1 MNNKEL
7 KTQMELVHPLIPEF
21 FQQFKDGKMT
31 RREFLRGA
39 TLLGLSAT
47 LAACAAPT
55 PTPTVLTPAGGIV
68 RGGTLSS
75 AMELQLID
83 HPARVS
89 WTQSSNVLRQVSEY
103 LTLTGADNIT
113 RPYLLENWE
122 ASDDLK
128 TWTLNLRHGIK
139 FNNGDEMTADDV
151 IFTMGEWLNPDV
163 GSSMLGL
170 LSYLDGAENIEK
182 IDEYAIRLHLSEPN
196 IGVPDHLYHYPGVIL
211 HRDFQGDF
219 IKQPVGTGAF
229 NLMEYSEGE
238 RAILRRREDYWQM
251 GQDGQPLPYLDEII
265 YVSIDKD
272 AAIAALQS
280 GQVDT
285 MYQAR
290 PSDMLAVKDNSNI
303 NTTALSTGQCFV
315 IRMRVDLEPWSDVR
329 VRQAMMKC
337 QDREK
342 ILQLAYYGEGDLS
355 IDAHIAPVHPEYC
368 TKPIPAYDPEG
379 AKKLLAEAGYPNG
392 LKVRLATKNDD
403 AEAEVAQAIKELAA
417 PAGFD
422 IELDITDPAG
432 YWDRWS
438 EVDFGVTHWGHRALG
453 TMTMSLAYT
462 ADKNGNPT
470 SWNETRWMDPE
481 FMSLLKLAEQTLNV
495 EDRRAIMCQL
505 EDIMQE
511 RGPIANSFWQKVWRL
526 SRNNVM
532 NIGAHPTDFDLF
544 YEVWIRSEL

>member
-47 LAACAAPT
+47 LAACAAPA
-55 PTPTVLTPAGGIV
+55 PAPTVLTPAGGIV

-170 LSYLDGAENIEK
+170 LSYLDGPENIEK
-182 IDEYAIRLHLSEPN
+182 IDEYVIRLHLSEPN
-196 IGVPDHLYHYPGVIL
+196 IGVPEHLYHYPGVIL

-229 NLMEYSEGE
+229 NLVEYSEGE

-438 EVDFGVTHWGHRALG
+438 EVDFGVTHWSHRALG

-481 FMSLLKLAEQTLNV
+481 FMGLLKQAEQTLNV

-544 YEVWIRSEL
+544 YEVWKRNEL